1 MPALTARAEWAQR
14 FHTADRADEEA
25 SPGDESARLGSQWY
39 RDAVIYELH
48 VRSFQDSDGDGI
60 GDFRGLTTRLPYLED
75 LGVTALW
82 LLPFYPSPLRDDGYD
97 IADYHGIHRD
107 YGTMDDFRRFLDE
120 AHRNGLRVI
129 TELVINHTSD
139 QHPWFQRART
149 APHGSSE
156 RDFYVWSASPDRY
169 NGARIIFPDFELS
182 NWSWDPVARA
192 YYWHR
197 FYSHQPD
204 LNYDNPAVIEAV
216 LEVVDYW
223 FRLGVDGMR
232 LDAVPYLVERE
243 GTSSENLA
251 PTHAIVKRLR
261 AHVDKSFGDRIFVA
275 EANQWP
281 EDAAAYFGDGDES
294 HMVFHFPL
302 MPRLFMAIRQ
312 EDRLPILDI
321 LAQTP
326 PAPPGCQWALF
337 LRNHDELT
345 LEMVTEEERLYM
357 YHVYATE
364 AEARVNLGI
373 RRRLAPLLGNDRRR
387 IELMNALLFSLPGTP
402 VVYYGDEIGMGDNI
416 YLGDRNGVR
425 TPMQWD
431 GERNAGFSNA
441 NPQRLFL
448 PLIVDDAYHHQSVHV
463 AQQLANP
470 HSLLS
475 WMKRLIAVRKRYQAF
490 GRGDLIVVDSPNMR
504 VLAFVRRWHDQQI
517 LVVMNLSRL
526 AQHAALDLRR
536 FEGFVPV
543 ETFGRVP
550 FPAIEN
556 GPYHVMLSPHGF
568 LWLELTPGDAKG
580 QTRTVPR
587 LTVERSW
594 EELLAGR
601 GQADLESVLPAY
613 VERCTAWDSAA
624 RTVLQVDIEEAIPA
638 GEGRERRWLT
648 IVRVTFTSGEP
659 ERYLL
664 PLAARLMGRRKRPH
678 PDAVTELQILQRPG
692 ERWEIV
698 DAAEDPKLAR
708 ALLQHAGAHAP
719 LRGAIG
725 SLEVVL
731 APDHAIDGALR
742 SEPSRLE
749 RARRGSN
756 ALVAVG
762 ERVVLK
768 LFRQVES
775 GPNPEIEMRSRLR
788 EVGFAHAP
796 GLVAGFR
803 WQPNSPALGPGA
815 AWLGIVQERVANDG
829 EAWTSAVEAARDY
842 LRRAT
847 ARGGEP
853 PAVASVVPHAFV
865 SAPDEPAIDELIDP
879 YRRTI
884 ERLGERAAELH
895 RALATATSNPA
906 FAPEPLTP
914 FGRRSAYQ
922 RMRRSAV
929 TLLEVLRARTPLLDP
944 PVRSLAETVVD
955 RREAVLAVFGALL
968 GGRIDARRIRC
979 HGNFHLGQVLHAGDD
994 LVIIDFDGEPGRP
1007 LYERR
1012 LKRSPLHDVATMVR
1026 SFHYAAHAAAS
1037 PSGKLGS
1044 DGSGTLSPWLR
1055 AWQRRVGT
1063 LFVEAYA
1070 RSGRPRSPS
1079 RLQTGASTS
1088 FPSASHTATST
1099 AQGRAPWKSTV
1110 SQISPTTSVSRTSRP
1125 TSSCSSSARSGSP
1138 SPPEAVPVTPS
1149 SVWTSTTVA
1158 SWPVRG
1164 RGSHATRSGGSSG

>member
-1 MPALTARAEWAQR
+1 LSTRAEPAHR
-14 FHTADRADEEA
+14 LEDE
-25 SPGDESARLGSQWY
+25 GRTDEQARPAHECTRKDSHWY

-60 GDFRGLTTRLPYLED
+60 GDFRGLTARLPYLQD
-75 LGVTALW
+75 LGATALW

-139 QHPWFQRART
+139 QHPWFGRART
-149 APHGSSE
+149 APPGSTE
-156 RDFYVWSASPDRY
+156 RGFYVWSDSPDRY
-169 NGARIIFPDFELS
+169 RDARIIFPDFERS

-251 PTHAIVKRLR
+251 ATHAIVKRLR
-261 AHVDKSFGDRIFVA
+261 AHVDRTYGDRIFIA

-281 EDAAAYFGDGDES
+281 EDAAAYFGEGDES

-326 PAPPGCQWALF
+326 PAPPECQWALF

-357 YHVYATE
+357 YHVYASE

-402 VVYYGDEIGMGDNI
+402 VLYYGDEIGMGDNI

-431 GERNAGFSNA
+431 GERNAGFSSA

-448 PLIVDDAYHHQSVHV
+448 PLIVDDEYHHQSVHV
-463 AQQLANP
+463 AQQQANP

-475 WMKRLIAVRKRYQAF
+475 WTKRLIAVRRRYQAF
-490 GRGDLIVVDSPNMR
+490 GRGDLLVVDSPNMR
-504 VLAFVRRWHDQQI
+504 VLAFVRRWRDQQI

-536 FEGFVPV
+536 FAGLVPV
-543 ETFGRVP
+543 ETFGRIP
-550 FPAIEN
+550 FPAIEDA
-556 GPYHVMLSPHGF
+556 PYHVMLSPHGV
-568 LWLELTPGDAKG
+568 LWLELTPAAAQG
-580 QTRTVPR
+580 QAPSVPL

-613 VERCTAWDSAA
+613 VERCVAWNSGA
-624 RTVLQVDIEEAIPA
+624 RTVLQVAIEEAIPA
-638 GEGRERRWLT
+638 GDGGDRRWLT
-648 IVRVTFTSGEP
+648 IVRVVFTSGEP

-664 PLAARLMGRRKRPH
+664 PLAARSIGRRKRPH
-678 PDAVTELQILQRPG
+678 PDAVAELQILERPE
-692 ERWEIV
+692 ERWQIV

-708 ALLQHAGAHAP
+708 ALLQQAGAHAP

-725 SLEVVL
+725 SLEAVL
-731 APDHAIDGALR
+731 APDHPIYGALR
-742 SEPSRLE
+742 EEPSRLA

-756 ALVAVG
+756 ALVAMG
-762 ERVVLK
+762 DRVVLK
-768 LFRQVES
+768 LFRQIES

-796 GLVAGFR
+796 ALVAGFR
-803 WQPNSPALGPGA
+803 WQPDPPARGPSA
-815 AWLGIVQERVANDG
+815 AWLGIVQERADNQG
-829 EAWTSAVEAARDY
+829 EAWTYAVEAARDS
-842 LRRAT
+842 LRRAIE
-847 ARGGEP
+847 RGGDP
-853 PAVASVVPHAFV
+853 PAVASIVPHAFV
-865 SAPDEPAIDELIDP
+865 GAPDEPPLDDVIGP
-879 YRRTI
+879 YRETI
-884 ERLGERAAELH
+884 ARLGERAAELH
-895 RALATATSNPA
+895 RALATPTSDPA
-906 FAPEPLTP
+906 FTPEPLTP
-914 FGRRSAYQ
+914 FSRRSAYQ

-929 TLLEVLRARTPLLDP
+929 SLLEVLRTRAPLFEP
-944 PVRSLAETVVD
+944 SVRALAEAVCD
-955 RREAVLAVFGALL
+955 RREAMLAVFGALL
-968 GGRIDARRIRC
+968 ERRIDALRIRC

-994 LVIIDFDGEPGRP
+994 LVVVDFDGEPGRP

-1012 LKRSPLHDVATMVR
+1012 LKRSPLQDVATMVR
-1026 SFHYAAHAAAS
+1026 SFHYAAHAAAG
-1037 PSGKLGS
+1037 PSGKPAGA
-1044 DGSGTLSPWLR
+1044 SGDLSPWLR
-1055 AWQRRVGT
+1055 AWQRRAGT

-1070 RSGRPRSPS
+1070 RSVAPEGLLPS
-1079 RLQTGASTS
+1079 D
-1088 FPSASHTATST
+1088 
-1099 AQGRAPWKSTV
+1099 
-1110 SQISPTTSVSRTSRP
+1110 
-1125 TSSCSSSARSGSP
+1125 
-1138 SPPEAVPVTPS
+1138 PEA
-1149 SVWTSTTVA
+1149 A
-1158 SWPVRG
+1158 QLLL
-1164 RGSHATRSGGSSG
+1164 HAFVVERAVYEVNFELNRQGGYVSGPLSDLPLLLE